1 MRLLNRR
8 PLRWAR
14 TVVACGALACASG
27 ALANSADAPQ
37 PASAQP
43 AQTAA
48 EARVAAFGASLRE
61 IWTPPP
67 PIAGSDEIG
76 ELIDARLKKGAGTER
91 RSVKSRKA
99 VATLKALK
107 QAATRRQARVAARVA
122 AHMAE
127 EARLERLERQAAL
140 AEGRPPIPT
149 RKPNIKPLVPAKL
162 LFGAARSAAPLS
174 ARAIGFYSRG
184 CLAGAT
190 AMPIDGPAWQVMRL
204 SRKRNWGHPKL
215 IAMLEKFSKEA
226 KSEDGWPGLLVGDI
240 SQARGGPMLTGHS
253 SHQIGLDADI
263 WFTPMPDRRL
273 SEKEREILSAT
284 SMISGPTSVD
294 RNVFTDEH
302 VRVVRRAALYPEVE
316 RILVHPA
323 IKKAMCDAFSTA
335 PPADKAWLAKV
346 RPYFGHHYH
355 FHVRMACP
363 AGSPGCRPQAAT
375 KPEDGC
381 GKELDDWF
389 ATLTRPPAPPPP
401 GYKPPPPKPPVTL
414 ADMPDECR
422 VVLDAGTGKG
432 ERDEAELIKTSLEA
446 SKRMIDISGEV
457 RTENPLPPEGLPGT
471 TGSLPSADD
480 APPPGGVAE
489 SPGGGAA
496 AEGAADAH

>member
-1 MRLLNRR
+1 MTLLDRR
-8 PLRWAR
+8 PLHWAR
-14 TVVACGALACASG
+14 AVVACCALACAS
-27 ALANSADAPQ
+27 AAVANSADAPQ
-37 PASAQP
+37 PAAAAQP

-61 IWTPPP
+61 IWTPPAS
-67 PIAGSDEIG
+67 IGSSDEIG
-76 ELIDARLKKGAGTER
+76 ELIDAKLKKGAGAER

-107 QAATRRQARVAARVA
+107 QAASRRQARVAARVA
-122 AHMAE
+122 ARLAE

-149 RKPNIKPLVPAKL
+149 RRPNLKQLVPAKL

-184 CLAGAT
+184 CLAGAS

-204 SRKRNWGHPKL
+204 SRNRNWGHPKL
-215 IAMLEKFSKEA
+215 IAMLEKLSNEA
-226 KSEDGWPGLLVGDI
+226 KAEDGWPGLLVGDI

-273 SEKEREILSAT
+273 SEKERETLSAT

-294 RNVFTDEH
+294 RKVFTDEH

-323 IKKAMCDAFSTA
+323 IKKAMCEAFATA
-335 PPADKAWLAKV
+335 TPADKAWLAKV

-363 AGSPGCRPQAAT
+363 PGSPGCRAQAAT

-389 ATLTRPPAPPPP
+389 ARLTRPPTPPPP

-422 VVLDAGTGKG
+422 VVLDAGSGKG

-457 RTENPLPPEGLPGT
+457 RTESPLPPEGLPGI
-471 TGSLPSADD
+471 TGAVPAADD
-480 APPPGGVAE
+480 A
-489 SPGGGAA
+489 GAP
-496 AEGAADAH
+496 ADAAGEAPNDAQ